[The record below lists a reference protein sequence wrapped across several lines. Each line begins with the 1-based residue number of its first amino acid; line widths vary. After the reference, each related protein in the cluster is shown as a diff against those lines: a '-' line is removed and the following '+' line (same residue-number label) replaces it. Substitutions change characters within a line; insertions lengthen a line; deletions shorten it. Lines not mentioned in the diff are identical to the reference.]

1 MDFPKY
7 DGKPDPLAF
16 INQCDS
22 YFHQQCIIEEKA
34 WMASYNLED
43 IAQMWFI

>member
-16 INQCDS
+16 INQC
-22 YFHQQCIIEEKA
+22 EEKA
-34 WMASYNLED
+34 WMAPYNLED